1 MHTRQ
6 GIIGKD
12 VINSVRQT
20 LQRKYEEDSH
30 IQYLIEELKNTEG
43 LTYEELQVTR
53 QAHEEVSARL
63 FYTGLLDSLWQEIEE
78 AQDILVQL
86 HVYESLEREFSDAQE
101 DDDEEFSVRQVEL
114 EEVPL
119 DDASVALRSEGTVAP
134 RQEGS
139 IVPRQDGSVVSR
151 QDGSVAPRQ
160 DGSVVSRRDGSVAPR
175 QDGSIVSRQDGSV
188 APRQDGSVVPRQDG
202 MITAR
207 EGGIVAIRGGQGGA
221 GHHLPTLRT
230 EGLPA
235 VTSEAALALLQE
247 AGVSPADIKTALT
260 KTDWKDLKKFLKR
273 TGKLLKKAHKIK
285 KASEKAAKKQEKKE
299 AKQAAKLAAH
309 AAAVKEKV
317 AAADPLGLGAAVG
330 EAPSEEASKAPTQE
344 ISYSGAVPTRKV
356 IAYEE
361 LPTPEA
367 CPICP
372 KKCTPPKSTCKKR
385 AKALKKHSD

>member
-101 DDDEEFSVRQVEL
+101 DDEEEFSVRQVEL

-139 IVPRQDGSVVSR
+139 IVPRQEGSVVSR
-151 QDGSVAPRQ
+151 Q
-160 DGSVVSRRDGSVAPR
+160 DGSVAPR

>member
-30 IQYLIEELKNTEG
+30 IQHLIEELKSTDD

-53 QAHEEVSARL
+53 QAYDEVSARL

-86 HVYESLEREFSDAQE
+86 HVYESLEQEFTDAE
-101 DDDEEFSVRQVEL
+101 DSNDDEFAVHQVDL
-114 EEVPL
+114 EDVPL
-119 DDASVALRSEGTVAP
+119 DEASVALRTEGTVATRQDRSITTRQDGAVTP
-134 RQEGS
+134 RQNGSVAMRQEGT
-139 IVPRQDGSVVSR
+139 IATRQDGA
-151 QDGSVAPRQ
+151 VAPR
-160 DGSVVSRRDGSVAPR
+160 D
-175 QDGSIVSRQDGSV
+175 
-188 APRQDGSVVPRQDG
+188 
-202 MITAR
+202 
-207 EGGIVAIRGGQGGA
+207 GGIVTIRGDQGGA
-221 GHHLPTLRT
+221 GHRLPAVRP

-247 AGVSPADIKTALT
+247 AGVSPADIKTVLT
-260 KTDWKDLKKFLKR
+260 NTDWKDLKKFLKR

-309 AAAVKEKV
+309 VAAVKEK
-317 AAADPLGLGAAVG
+317 AASVDSLGRSKVTDSGKAVDG
-330 EAPSEEASKAPTQE
+330 LVTPVQE
-344 ISYSGAVPTRKV
+344 VSYSGAVPTKKV
-356 IAYEE
+356 IANEE
-361 LPTPEA
+361 LPTPET

-372 KKCTPPKSTCKKR
+372 KKCTPPKKSCKR
-385 AKALKKHSD
+385 REKALKKNKD

>member
-30 IQYLIEELKNTEG
+30 IQHLIEELKSTEG

-86 HVYESLEREFSDAQE
+86 HVYESLEREFSDVRE
-101 DDDEEFSVRQVEL
+101 DDDEEFPVRQVEL
-114 EEVPL
+114 EDVPL
-119 DDASVALRSEGTVAP
+119 DDASVALRPEGTVASRHDGSVATRQDGTVAARHDGSVAP
-134 RQEGS
+134 RHDGTVAARQDGS
-139 IVPRQDGSVVSR
+139 VATRQDGSVVTR
-151 QDGSVAPRQ
+151 QDGSVATR
-160 DGSVVSRRDGSVAPR
+160 GESGVATRDSG
-175 QDGSIVSRQDGSV
+175 IVS
-188 APRQDGSVVPRQDG
+188 
-202 MITAR
+202 
-207 EGGIVAIRGGQGGA
+207 IRGGQGGA
-221 GHHLPTLRT
+221 SQHLPALRP

-235 VTSEAALALLQE
+235 VTSEAALALLTE
-247 AGVSPADIKTALT
+247 AGVSPDDIKAVLT

-285 KASEKAAKKQEKKE
+285 KANDKAAKKQEKRE
-299 AKQAAKLAAH
+299 AKHAAKLAAH
-309 AAAVKEKV
+309 AAKVKEK
-317 AAADPLGLGAAVG
+317 AATANPLGLGSATDDAEST
-330 EAPSEEASKAPTQE
+330 EAPKAPVQE
-344 ISYSGAVPTRKV
+344 VSYSGAVPTQKV

-361 LPTPEA
+361 LPTPET

-372 KKCTPPKSTCKKR
+372 KHCTPPKDDCKKR
-385 AKALKKHSD
+385 EKALKKAKDADKE